1 MTKLSFGHI
10 DSLMSE
16 SLPFKRLEWPLIC
29 FLNYACLT
37 ILAQLQI
44 LVVSLYV
51 GVKGWVGGITKYTN
65 TIPYRGRW
73 VVLDHPYVRKK
84 LS

>member
-1 MTKLSFGHI
+1 
-10 DSLMSE
+10 MSE

-73 VVLDHPYVRKK
+73 VVMKRPKTPLRNIKKAPYAC
-84 LS
+84 